1 MSLEMQSVS
10 MSSESSTGG
19 AKKLCQL
26 NEDQSRVFKQLFADR
41 PNLWNF
47 CQGVAHLTDE
57 ELDELVVE
65 LNRVER
71 GKKATPTNVKRKIV
85 AIKEAEKLVQRR
97 AHGGASARANAT
109 QPSAISEVSQR

>member
-19 AKKLCQL
+19 AKKLW
-26 NEDQSRVFKQLFADR
+26 NEEQNRVFKQLFADR